1 MGVKATIKGRMEGDI
16 PYIILLKEKSKKQD
30 KTLHENRIFE
40 NKTLLVGKYPILNKE
55 KHRSI
60 YWVSHSSA
68 LTRQSQ

>member
-40 NKTLLVGKYPILNKE
+40 NKTLLVCKYPI
-55 KHRSI
+55 
-60 YWVSHSSA
+60 
-68 LTRQSQ
+68 SQ